1 MATKT
6 LFGGARKKLVGTV
19 LLSVG
24 GLALSACCCDPC
36 NPCKSPCY
44 RKPCCAQQGG
54 GMACGGGKACG
65 GKAAPAPAPAGAP
78 AGAGGGQMSCGAGKC
93 G

>member
-6 LFGGARKKLVGTV
+6 LFGGVRKSLVGTV

-36 NPCKSPCY
+36 GPKNACY

-54 GMACGGGKACG
+54 GMMSCGAKCG
-65 GKAAPAPAPAGAP
+65 GKPAPAPQGAPAPAG
-78 AGAGGGQMSCGAGKC
+78 GGGGQMSCGAGKC